1 MVEPFS
7 GRITR
12 YFGDKIMPS
21 KNQITVGAKI
31 SEIENECL
39 VRLANR
45 ENISVSAI
53 LKLCIGGIMSGDIDI
68 EKGELKIGVNPI
80 GYAVCDDF
88 YADDFGRKVEKKF
101 DRLREREYPEE
112 VIDMLK
118 AEILAGIDNRID
130 MLPKKFDRRK
140 MRDGDVGA

>member
-12 YFGDKIMPS
+12 IFGEKFMPS
-21 KNQITVGAKI
+21 KKQITVGAKI

-39 VRLANR
+39 IRLSNR

-53 LKLCIGGIMSGDIDI
+53 LKLCIGGIMSGDLDI

-80 GYAVCDDF
+80 GCAVSDNF
-88 YADDFGRKVEKKF
+88 YSDDFGSKVEKKF

-118 AEILAGIDNRID
+118 AEILAGIDSRID
-130 MLPKKFDRRK
+130 MLPKKFDRRRIK
-140 MRDGDVGA
+140 DSDIGA